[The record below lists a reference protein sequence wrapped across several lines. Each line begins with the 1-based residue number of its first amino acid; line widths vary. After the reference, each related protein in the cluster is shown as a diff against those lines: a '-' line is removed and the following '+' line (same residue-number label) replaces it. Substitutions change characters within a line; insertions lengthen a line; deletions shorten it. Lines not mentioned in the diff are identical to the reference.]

1 MFADDEGREVRG
13 ISYPKNDKVRESLSV
28 SLVRLKVDNSLLQH
42 IQSAE
47 NEHIQSAENEH
58 EFELKQKLKQANL
71 RYFAR
76 FKDLATVTA

>member
-1 MFADDEGREVRG
+1 MAASVSLPRLKNYRG

-47 NEHIQSAENEH
+47 NEH